1 VTLGHGKSKGSIR
14 RSEHESGMRLV
25 TERMPG
31 IRSVTLGV
39 WVTIGSRDETDR
51 VSGASHFL
59 EHVLFKGTKTRSA
72 LDIAEAF
79 DAVGGDLNAF
89 TAKEHTA
96 FYARVLDGDLPM
108 AVDHLA
114 DMLQDSVIRAS
125 DLDGERQVILEE
137 INMHEDAPDELVHD
151 LFMQTLWPGDPLGRA
166 VLGTVETVSSI
177 SRDQVRRF
185 WKQHYIPGNF
195 VVAAAGNVDHDAL
208 GEMLAER
215 MVHRPD
221 VQARGPMIKR
231 TTDPPGPS
239 GRTEVRHRPT
249 EQAHICF
256 GTAGLPRTDPRRYA
270 FSIVNDAVGGGMSS
284 RLFQEIREK
293 RGLVYSVYAY
303 HSMFAKTGAFVVYA
317 GTTPSKAREV
327 LTIARD
333 QLGDLTENGVTEEEL
348 ERSKSHIKG
357 SMVLSLEETSSRM
370 SRLGKSEIAHGEVIT
385 LDEVL
390 EKLDAVTLEEC
401 REVAA
406 DVLSRPRT
414 VTVIGPFD
422 EDSFEEFGG
431 PPFRERVV
439 AEPAAA
445 ASAGRRAQPRSG

>member
-1 VTLGHGKSKGSIR
+1 VTLGLSKTKGSIR

-25 TERMPG
+25 TEQMPG

-39 WVTIGSRDETDR
+39 WVTIGSRDEADR

-59 EHVLFKGTKTRSA
+59 EHLLFKGTKTRSA
-72 LDIAEAF
+72 LEIAEAF

-96 FYARVLDGDLPM
+96 FYARVLDGDMPM

-151 LFMQTLWPGDPLGRA
+151 LFMQTLWPGDPLGRT

-195 VVAAAGNVDHDAL
+195 VVAAAGNVEHDAL
-208 GEMLAER
+208 GEMLADK

-221 VQARGPMIKR
+221 VAARGPVIKR
-231 TTDPPGPS
+231 ESDPPAPS
-239 GRTEVRHRPT
+239 GRTMVRHRGT

-270 FSIVNDAVGGGMSS
+270 FSVVNDAIGGGMSS

-317 GTTPSKAREV
+317 GTTPSKAQEV
-327 LTIARD
+327 MTIVRD
-333 QLGDLTENGVTEEEL
+333 QLEDIAEKGVTEEEL
-348 ERSKSHIKG
+348 ERSKSHIRG

-370 SRLGKSEIAHGEVIT
+370 TRLGKSEIAHGEVIT

-390 EKLDAVTLEEC
+390 EKLEAVTLDEC

-406 DVLSRPRT
+406 DVLSRPRS

-422 EDSFEEFGG
+422 EDTFEEFGG
-431 PPFRERVV
+431 APARERVV
-439 AEPAAA
+439 SEPAGAV
-445 ASAGRRAQPRSG
+445 SAGRRAQRRSG

>member
-1 VTLGHGKSKGSIR
+1 VTSGPGKAKGSIR
-14 RSEHESGMRLV
+14 RSEHDSGMRLV

-31 IRSVTLGV
+31 VRSATLGV
-39 WVTIGSRDETDR
+39 WVTIGSRDENDR
-51 VSGASHFL
+51 ISGASHFL

-96 FYARVLDGDLPM
+96 FYARVLDRDLPM

-114 DMLQDSVIRAS
+114 DMLQDSLIRAA
-125 DLDGERQVILEE
+125 DLDAERQVILEE

-166 VLGTVETVSSI
+166 VLGTVDTVSSI

-195 VVAAAGNVDHDAL
+195 VVAAAGSVDHDDL

-221 VQARGPMIKR
+221 VPARGPMIR
-231 TTDPPGPS
+231 RPSEPPPPS
-239 GRTEVRHRPT
+239 GRTTVRHRAT
-249 EQAHICF
+249 EQAHICI
-256 GTAGLPRTDPRRYA
+256 GTAGLARTDPRRYA
-270 FSIVNDAVGGGMSS
+270 FSVVNDAVGGGMSS

-317 GTTPSKAREV
+317 GTTPSKAQEV
-327 LTIARD
+327 MTIVRD
-333 QLGDLTENGVTEEEL
+333 QLEDVAENGLAEQEV

-357 SMVLSLEETSSRM
+357 AMVLSLEETSSRM
-370 SRLGKSEIAHGEVIT
+370 SRLGKSEIAHGEIIT
-385 LDEVL
+385 LDEVI
-390 EKLDAVTLEEC
+390 EKLDAVTSEEC
-401 REVAA
+401 REVAS
-406 DVLSRPRT
+406 DVLSRPRS

-422 EDSFEEFGG
+422 EDTFAEFGG
-431 PPFRERVV
+431 SPGATAVPAPSAGVV
-439 AEPAAA
+439 AASRKAEPA
-445 ASAGRRAQPRSG
+445 SS

>member
-1 VTLGHGKSKGSIR
+1 VTSGPDNAKGSIR
-14 RSEHESGMRLV
+14 RSEHESGMRMV

-31 IRSVTLGV
+31 VRSVTLGV
-39 WVTIGSRDETDR
+39 WVTIGSRDENDR
-51 VSGASHFL
+51 ISGASHFL
-59 EHVLFKGTKTRSA
+59 EHVLFKGTKARSA

-96 FYARVLDGDLPM
+96 FYARVLDRDLPM

-125 DLDGERQVILEE
+125 DLDAERQVILEE

-166 VLGTVETVSSI
+166 VLGTAETVSSI

-195 VVAAAGNVDHDAL
+195 VVAAAGSLDHHEL

-215 MVHRPD
+215 MVHRPE
-221 VQARGPMIKR
+221 VPARGPMIR
-231 TTDPPGPS
+231 RPSDPPPPS
-239 GRTEVRHRPT
+239 GRTTIRHRST
-249 EQAHICF
+249 EQAHICI
-256 GTAGLPRTDPRRYA
+256 GTAGLARTDPRRYA
-270 FSIVNDAVGGGMSS
+270 FSVVNDAVGGGMSS

-303 HSMFAKTGAFVVYA
+303 HSMFARTGAFVVYA
-317 GTTPSKAREV
+317 GAAPSKAQEV
-327 LTIARD
+327 MTIVRD
-333 QLGDLTENGVTEEEL
+333 QLEDVAENGLTEQEV
-348 ERSKSHIKG
+348 ERSRAHIKG
-357 SMVLSLEETSSRM
+357 AMVLSLEETSSRM
-370 SRLGKSEIAHGEVIT
+370 SRLGKSEIAHGEIIT
-385 LDEVL
+385 LDEVI
-390 EKLDAVTLEEC
+390 EKLDAVTAEEC
-401 REVAA
+401 REVAS
-406 DVLSRPRT
+406 DVLSRPRS

-422 EDSFEEFGG
+422 EDAFAEFGG
-431 PPFRERVV
+431 SRASPVEP
-439 AEPAAA
+439 EPAGAVT
-445 ASAGRRAQPRSG
+445 SGRRSRQQAS